1 MKNTVLRKTHLKCKR
16 GICSSDINLNG
27 FAGTFRFSLL
37 IGMFGSLLSENEPGK
52 KVVDDLMSFFYLN
65 CWRRCLYFCNIFW
78 LASLMRFSFSFSDAV
93 TQFLEVIKLILSRIW
108 FFAYAPEFKGSNSFA
123 KEKFV
128 TC

>member
-65 CWRRCLYFCNIFW
+65 C
-78 LASLMRFSFSFSDAV
+78 
-93 TQFLEVIKLILSRIW
+93 
-108 FFAYAPEFKGSNSFA
+108 
-123 KEKFV
+123 
-128 TC
+128 